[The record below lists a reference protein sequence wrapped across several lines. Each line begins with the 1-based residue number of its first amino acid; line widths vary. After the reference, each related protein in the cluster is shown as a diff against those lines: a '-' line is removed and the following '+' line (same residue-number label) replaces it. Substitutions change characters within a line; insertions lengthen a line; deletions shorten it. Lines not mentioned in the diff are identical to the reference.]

1 MTRQPTW
8 PATKISKDQ
17 RGTVFSVRGSSRRAS
32 FSLSMFEER
41 SYAHFSRLC
50 STNNITMYVT
60 NLGECLMLVS
70 EIKSLCTQIDSFLT
84 ILTTWQE
91 PSDPTVTRTVS
102 EGFFFLSFF
111 LFLVV
116 FFFLLPQD
124 SQWFHRRALRLSFF
138 SNCFVLEW
146 QNLTRPT
153 SSINQS
159 NYVFKTYYQGTKWL
173 RQVCVYLK
181 EGKICLCE
189 RLWSSPEKPPFS
201 EGDTCPLMIRELW
214 STSSTSWYI

>member
-32 FSLSMFEER
+32 FSLSRFEER
-41 SYAHFSRLC
+41 SYAHFSCPC
-50 STNNITMYVT
+50 STNNITIYVK
-60 NLGECLMLVS
+60 NIGECSMLVS

-84 ILTTWQE
+84 VLTTWPR
-91 PSDPTVTRTVS
+91 PSDRTVTRTVS
-102 EGFFFLSFF
+102 EGFFLSFF
-111 LFLVV
+111 L
-116 FFFLLPQD
+116 FLLPQD
-124 SQWFHRRALRLSFF
+124 SQWFHRRSLRLSFF

-153 SSINQS
+153 SSTNQS

-189 RLWSSPEKPPFS
+189 RLWSSPEKPSFS

-214 STSSTSWYI
+214 STSGTSWYI